1 VERRDCAT
9 CRRRGLEGQPADKTA
24 RRLLGSS
31 AKNSYAQ
38 RSTSTGIY
46 RRAHLVP

>member
-1 VERRDCAT
+1 VGTVTA
-9 CRRRGLEGQPADKTA
+9 LHPAPRSARVNPREKTA
-24 RRLLGSS
+24 ARLLGSS